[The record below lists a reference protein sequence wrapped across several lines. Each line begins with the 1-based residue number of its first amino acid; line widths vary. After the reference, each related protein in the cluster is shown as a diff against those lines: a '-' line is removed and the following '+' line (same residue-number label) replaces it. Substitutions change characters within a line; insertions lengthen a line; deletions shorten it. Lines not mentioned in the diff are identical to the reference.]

1 MDGRTDR
8 WGPPTGSPLPPQP
21 EAGAMLRTMRL
32 ARGWRTLLPGP
43 ATAGGARADRWL
55 LAITVVL
62 VGLGIVMIY
71 SAIAIRAQERFGDPT
86 FFLKKQAIWAA
97 LGLLAMVWAVTWD
110 LKRFQRATPMLFLV
124 SLLLLL
130 LVLVPGIGIKI
141 NGARRW
147 LRLFGLSFQPA
158 ELAKLADSVE
168 IARNEKTVKTQK
180 AANLSRLRQ
189 DLQRLDG
196 ELKKAIAQLPEKKEI
211 PELLSSISS
220 KAQQS
225 GLDVLLFRPRP
236 ESYQEFYAEVPVD
249 ITVKGNFHNTVNFF
263 DDVGRMD
270 RLVNIDNIGF
280 KNPTVSGDSVVLETT
295 SVATAFR
302 FLDEAERKKVAEE
315 KAKAAKT
322 KK

>member
-1 MDGRTDR
+1 LNQILDAILER
-8 WGPPTGSPLPPQP
+8 S
-21 EAGAMLRTMRL
+21 
-32 ARGWRTLLPGP
+32 
-43 ATAGGARADRWL
+43 TAQKV
-55 LAITVVL
+55 AIL
-62 VGLGIVMIY
+62 GVGVILI
-71 SAIAIRAQERFGDPT
+71 
-86 FFLKKQAIWAA
+86 AA
-97 LGLLAMVWAVTWD
+97 LYYS
-110 LKRFQRATPMLFLV
+110 FLFSPKADEV
-124 SLLLLL
+124 
-130 LVLVPGIGIKI
+130 
-141 NGARRW
+141 
-147 LRLFGLSFQPA
+147 
-158 ELAKLADSVE
+158 AKLADSVE

-189 DLQRLDG
+189 DLQRLDA
-196 ELKKAIAQLPEKKEI
+196 ELKKAIAQLPEKNEI

-280 KNPTVSGDSVVLETT
+280 KNPTVSGDNVVLETT

-302 FLDEAERKKVAEE
+302 FLDDAERKKVAEE

>member
-1 MDGRTDR
+1 MNQILDAILER
-8 WGPPTGSPLPPQP
+8 S
-21 EAGAMLRTMRL
+21 
-32 ARGWRTLLPGP
+32 
-43 ATAGGARADRWL
+43 TAQKV
-55 LAITVVL
+55 AI
-62 VGLGIVMIY
+62 LGVSVILI
-71 SAIAIRAQERFGDPT
+71 
-86 FFLKKQAIWAA
+86 AA
-97 LGLLAMVWAVTWD
+97 LYY
-110 LKRFQRATPMLFLV
+110 
-124 SLLLLL
+124 
-130 LVLVPGIGIKI
+130 
-141 NGARRW
+141 
-147 LRLFGLSFQPA
+147 SFWFSPKA
-158 ELAKLADSVE
+158 DELAKLADSVE

-189 DLQRLDG
+189 DLQRLDA
-196 ELKKAIAQLPEKKEI
+196 ELKKAIAQLPDKKEI

>member
-1 MDGRTDR
+1 LNQILDAILER
-8 WGPPTGSPLPPQP
+8 S
-21 EAGAMLRTMRL
+21 
-32 ARGWRTLLPGP
+32 
-43 ATAGGARADRWL
+43 TAQKV
-55 LAITVVL
+55 AI
-62 VGLGIVMIY
+62 LGVSVILI
-71 SAIAIRAQERFGDPT
+71 
-86 FFLKKQAIWAA
+86 AA
-97 LGLLAMVWAVTWD
+97 LYYS
-110 LKRFQRATPMLFLV
+110 FLF
-124 SLLLLL
+124 S
-130 LVLVPGIGIKI
+130 PK
-141 NGARRW
+141 AD
-147 LRLFGLSFQPA
+147 

-189 DLQRLDG
+189 DLQRLDA

-249 ITVKGNFHNTVNFF
+249 ITVKGNFHNTLNFF
-263 DDVGRMD
+263 DDVGRME

>member
-1 MDGRTDR
+1 LNQILDAILERSTAQKVAILG
-8 WGPPTGSPLPPQP
+8 GSVIL
-21 EAGAMLRTMRL
+21 
-32 ARGWRTLLPGP
+32 
-43 ATAGGARADRWL
+43 
-55 LAITVVL
+55 I
-62 VGLGIVMIY
+62 
-71 SAIAIRAQERFGDPT
+71 
-86 FFLKKQAIWAA
+86 AA
-97 LGLLAMVWAVTWD
+97 LYYS
-110 LKRFQRATPMLFLV
+110 FLF
-124 SLLLLL
+124 S
-130 LVLVPGIGIKI
+130 PK
-141 NGARRW
+141 AD
-147 LRLFGLSFQPA
+147 

-189 DLQRLDG
+189 DLQRLDA

-263 DDVGRMD
+263 DDVGRME

-302 FLDEAERKKVAEE
+302 FLDETERKKVAEE

>member
-1 MDGRTDR
+1 LNQILDAILERSTA
-8 WGPPTGSPLPPQP
+8 QKI
-21 EAGAMLRTMRL
+21 AMLAVTVILMIAL
-32 ARGWRTLLPGP
+32 YYSFLFGP
-43 ATAGGARADRWL
+43 RAD
-55 LAITVVL
+55 
-62 VGLGIVMIY
+62 
-71 SAIAIRAQERFGDPT
+71 
-86 FFLKKQAIWAA
+86 
-97 LGLLAMVWAVTWD
+97 
-110 LKRFQRATPMLFLV
+110 
-124 SLLLLL
+124 
-130 LVLVPGIGIKI
+130 
-141 NGARRW
+141 
-147 LRLFGLSFQPA
+147 

-168 IARNEKTVKTQK
+168 IALNEKTVKTQK

-189 DLQRLDG
+189 DLQRLDA
-196 ELKKAIAQLPEKKEI
+196 ELRKAIAQLPEKREI

-225 GLDVLLFRPRP
+225 GLDVLLFRPRA

-249 ITVKGNFHNTVNFF
+249 ITVKGNFYNTVNFF
-263 DDVGRMD
+263 DEVGRMD

-280 KNPTVSGDSVVLETT
+280 KNPIVSGDNVVLETT

>member
-1 MDGRTDR
+1 LNQILDTILERSTA
-8 WGPPTGSPLPPQP
+8 QKI
-21 EAGAMLRTMRL
+21 AML
-32 ARGWRTLLPGP
+32 
-43 ATAGGARADRWL
+43 
-55 LAITVVL
+55 
-62 VGLGIVMIY
+62 
-71 SAIAIRAQERFGDPT
+71 
-86 FFLKKQAIWAA
+86 
-97 LGLLAMVWAVTWD
+97 AVTVI
-110 LKRFQRATPMLFLV
+110 LMIALYYSF
-124 SLLLLL
+124 
-130 LVLVPGIGIKI
+130 
-141 NGARRW
+141 
-147 LRLFGLSFQPA
+147 LFGPKA
-158 ELAKLADSVE
+158 DELAKLADSVE

-189 DLQRLDG
+189 DLQRLDA
-196 ELKKAIAQLPEKKEI
+196 ELRKAIAQLPEKKEI

-225 GLDVLLFRPRP
+225 GLDVLLFRPRA

-249 ITVKGNFHNTVNFF
+249 ITVKGHFYNTVNFF
-263 DDVGRMD
+263 DEVGRMD

-280 KNPTVSGDSVVLETT
+280 KNPTVSGDNVVLETT

>member
-1 MDGRTDR
+1 MNQILDAILERSTA
-8 WGPPTGSPLPPQP
+8 QKI
-21 EAGAMLRTMRL
+21 AMLAVTVILMIAL
-32 ARGWRTLLPGP
+32 YYSFLFGP
-43 ATAGGARADRWL
+43 RAD
-55 LAITVVL
+55 
-62 VGLGIVMIY
+62 
-71 SAIAIRAQERFGDPT
+71 
-86 FFLKKQAIWAA
+86 
-97 LGLLAMVWAVTWD
+97 
-110 LKRFQRATPMLFLV
+110 
-124 SLLLLL
+124 
-130 LVLVPGIGIKI
+130 
-141 NGARRW
+141 
-147 LRLFGLSFQPA
+147 

-189 DLQRLDG
+189 DLQRLDA
-196 ELKKAIAQLPEKKEI
+196 ELRKAIAQLPEKREI

-225 GLDVLLFRPRP
+225 GLDVLLFRPRA

-249 ITVKGNFHNTVNFF
+249 ITVKGNFYNTVNFF
-263 DDVGRMD
+263 DEVGRMD

-280 KNPTVSGDSVVLETT
+280 KNPIVSGDNVVLETT